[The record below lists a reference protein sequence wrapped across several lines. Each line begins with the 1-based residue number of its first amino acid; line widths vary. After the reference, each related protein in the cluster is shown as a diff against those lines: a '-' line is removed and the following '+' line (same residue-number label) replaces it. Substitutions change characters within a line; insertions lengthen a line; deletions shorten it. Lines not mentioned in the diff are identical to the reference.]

1 MILTVND
8 LGFGYKSHDTLKDIC
23 FDLQQGELTVILG
36 PNGVGKTTL
45 LKCLNKILMPQH
57 GDIFIGKNNVR
68 TMNIKEVARHIA
80 YVAQTSEA
88 ARMTVFD
95 AILMGR
101 GPHIRYR
108 ASKADLIKVDAVI
121 RHLNLSKLSL
131 KYLNQMSGGEL
142 QKVCIARAL
151 VQQTDFLLLD
161 EPTASL
167 DLKNQTHLLGLIRDI
182 IKDHNMAAVM
192 TMHDLNTAMR
202 YADKYIFL
210 KDATIYSTGNIC
222 DITPQMVEDVY
233 DIKVDIIRHKGL
245 PVAIP
250 REDPQELVDSLTQ
263 EIPLLI
269 TGERVA

>member
-8 LGFGYKSHDTLKDIC
+8 LAFRYKNHDIFKGIH
-23 FDLQQGELTVILG
+23 FEIQQGELTVILG

-45 LKCLNKILMPQH
+45 LKCLNKILMPQQ
-57 GDIFIGKNNVR
+57 GDIFVNGKNVR
-68 TMNIKEVARHIA
+68 AMNIKEVARQIS

-88 ARMTVFD
+88 SRMTVFD

-121 RHLNLSKLSL
+121 RHLNLSRLSL

-151 VQQTDFLLLD
+151 VQQTDLLLLD

-167 DLKNQTHLLGLIRDI
+167 DLKNQTHILGLIRHI

-202 YADKYIFL
+202 YADKYILL
-210 KDATIYSTGNIC
+210 KDATIYSCGNIC
-222 DITPQMVEDVY
+222 DITPKMVEDVY
-233 DIKVDIIRHKGL
+233 DVKVDIVHHKGL
-245 PVAIP
+245 PIV
-250 REDPQELVDSLTQ
+250 
-263 EIPLLI
+263 IPLEESEGLMEDMAVSV
-269 TGERVA
+269 TNEQAA

>member
-1 MILTVND
+1 MILNVND
-8 LGFGYKSHDTLKDIC
+8 LAFTYKSHDTLNNIN
-23 FDLQQGELTVILG
+23 FSIQQGEITVILG

-45 LKCLNKILMPQH
+45 LKCLNGILTPQK
-57 GDIFIGKNNVR
+57 GNILVKEKNIR
-68 TMNIKEVARHIA
+68 AMGIKEIARQIS
-80 YVAQTSEA
+80 YVAQKSEA
-88 ARMTVFD
+88 ARITVFD

-101 GPHIRYR
+101 RPHINYR
-108 ASKADLIKVDAVI
+108 VSKKDSIKVDAVI

-151 VQQTDFLLLD
+151 VQQTDLLLLD

-167 DLKNQTHLLGLIRDI
+167 DLKNQTHILGLIRHI

-210 KDATIYSTGNIC
+210 KDSTIYSAGNIHEV
-222 DITPQMVEDVY
+222 TPEMVKNVY
-233 DIKVDIIRHKGL
+233 GVKVDIMHHKGL
-245 PVAIP
+245 PIVIP
-250 REDPQELVDSLTQ
+250 VEDPLEPKENTA
-263 EIPLLI
+263 I
-269 TGERVA
+269 TMEEERAA